1 MAKNLILGLIL
12 ASLAQIWTAIPPPPK
27 KIWIR
32 QSLDIML
39 SYHHVQYQKKIIQ
52 SRENLVRDGTLTNK
66 I

>member
-12 ASLAQIWTAIPPPPK
+12 ASLAQIWTAVGPPPPK
-27 KIWIR
+27 KT
-32 QSLDIML
+32 LDIML